1 MSWFETALPVVASP
15 QPPYNVWNL
24 NSTREPVCREPVRLV
39 RPAGAG
45 WNNNQRRVMQAHP
58 GRLRERKMWVEPLT
72 VPAKR

>member
-15 QPPYNVWNL
+15 QPPYNMWYL
-24 NSTREPVCREPVRLV
+24 NSTRVPVCREPVRLV

-45 WNNNQRRVMQAHP
+45 WNNNQWRVMMRPTRAAY
-58 GRLRERKMWVEPLT
+58 ERKMWVEPLT